1 MSSFELLSARA
12 RVYVL
17 AVAAG
22 GAAILLTAL
31 HGLASAPLDVRWFVL
46 VGLTVLTSS
55 ITVKVPSTAAT
66 LSVSEAFVFSS
77 VILFGWQAGAVVAA
91 LDGLVISHWLQRR
104 RNQPSYRVLFNAT
117 APPLSTAIAASV
129 YTMAG
134 APPID
139 APDFHVAQ
147 ILIPLCAFAATYF
160 VANTALLA
168 FAIALEQRLSAPQVW
183 RQNFMW
189 LWLNFFSGASIAALV
204 VSFGGKEDAN
214 ALAAIWVVLP
224 LLGISYFTYKTSTAR
239 IEDANRHLDQLN
251 TLYLSTIETLAMAI
265 DAKDQITHGHIRRV
279 QKYAVLLAREIG
291 VTDDQQLRAI
301 AAASLLHDMGKLAV
315 PEYILNKPGALTP
328 AEFERM
334 KLHASVGADI
344 LSAIDFPYPVVPI
357 VRHHHENWDGGGY
370 PTGLRG
376 ADIPIGARILS
387 VVDCFDALTS
397 DRPYRPKLSDDD
409 ALQVVRERRGT
420 MYDPLIVDAF
430 LGMYRQLKADS
441 EFSSSHNE
449 GNGLHL
455 SQQETSLP
463 RLAAISASAGE
474 SRAMY
479 RLIQRLAGQRSFSG
493 AIADVVTEI
502 STLIPATAV
511 AFYSP
516 TGGAELEVTQV
527 VGSHTDWLRGRRVR
541 LGEKIVGWSASS
553 GRSVLNADA
562 QGEFGELSRAS
573 AFPLRS
579 CLTVPVVI
587 QSEQLGVLA
596 AFSGVENGF
605 REEDQ
610 RIVEAIVRHVAPVLD
625 RLRPHPDADKTID
638 LTRQDGLELT
648 PAGVISCRCTAS
660 TAAGMESVGIA
671 LGMIRRHLGS
681 HALTQ
686 VVHAND
692 VFVGIDISGVAQIE
706 SLTEGVRATLAAAGL
721 VQSNN
726 HVAFATV
733 PKDGTN
739 LEHLVYACRQ
749 KLAPHEERTPR
760 VH

>member
-12 RVYVL
+12 RFFVL
-17 AVAAG
+17 AVAVG
-22 GAAILLTAL
+22 GGGVLLLAL
-31 HGLASAPLDVRWFVL
+31 QGLASAPLDVRWFVL
-46 VGLTVLTSS
+46 VGLTILTSS

-117 APPLSTAIAASV
+117 APPLSTAIAAGV
-129 YTMAG
+129 YSIAG

-147 ILIPLCAFAATYF
+147 ILIPLCAFASTYF
-160 VANTALLA
+160 IANTALLA
-168 FAIALEQRLSAPQVW
+168 LAIALEQRLSALQVW

-291 VTDDQQLRAI
+291 VTDEQQLRAI

-334 KLHASVGADI
+334 KQHASVGADI

-409 ALQVVRERRGT
+409 ALQVVRDRRGT

-441 EFSSSHNE
+441 DSGYSH
-449 GNGLHL
+449 GDGAGLHL
-455 SQQETSLP
+455 SHQETLP

-493 AIADVVTEI
+493 AIADVVSEI
-502 STLIPATAV
+502 SSLIPATVV

-516 TGGAELEVTQV
+516 TGDAELEVTQV

-541 LGEKIVGWSASS
+541 LGEKVVGWSASS

-562 QGEFGELSRAS
+562 QGEFGELSRS
-573 AFPLRS
+573 AVFPLRS

-587 QSEQLGVLA
+587 QSERLGVLA
-596 AFSGVENGF
+596 AFSGVDNGF

-610 RIVEAIVRHVAPVLD
+610 RVIEAILRHVAPVLD
-625 RLRPHPDADKTID
+625 RLRPHTAAEKSIELPRT
-638 LTRQDGLELT
+638 DGLELT
-648 PAGVISCRCTAS
+648 PAGMISCRCTAS
-660 TAAGMESVGIA
+660 SAAGTESVGIA
-671 LGMIRRHLGS
+671 LGVIRRHLGA
-681 HALTQ
+681 HTLTQ
-686 VVHAND
+686 IVHAND
-692 VFVGIDISGVAQIE
+692 IFVGIGVSGVSEVQ
-706 SLTEGVRATLAAAGL
+706 SLAEGVRATLVAAGL
-721 VQSNN
+721 IQSNS

-739 LEHLVYACRQ
+739 LEHLLYACRQ
-749 KLAPHEERTPR
+749 KLAPQTERTPR